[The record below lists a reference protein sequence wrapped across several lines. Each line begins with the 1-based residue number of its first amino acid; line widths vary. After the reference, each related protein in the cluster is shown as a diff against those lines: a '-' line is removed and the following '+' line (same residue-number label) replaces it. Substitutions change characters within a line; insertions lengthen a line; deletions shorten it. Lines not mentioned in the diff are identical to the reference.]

1 MYKNSKIKLNSKEYL
16 WVMFISKKLILINMN
31 EISNIQTI
39 WNMIYTSTFFTE
51 IQKNKLKDVL
61 YNICVKFINYKN
73 LGVCSSKTYKNYQ
86 LKMNNLFKD
95 FIIPFLKSKY
105 NIKIDGFYYINN
117 NNTYNI
123 NLL

>member
-1 MYKNSKIKLNSKEYL
+1 MYNSIKIKLNSKEYL
-16 WVMFISKKLILINMN
+16 WVVIISKKLILINMN

-39 WNMIYTSTFFTE
+39 WNMIYISTFFTE

-61 YNICVKFINYKN
+61 YNICIKFINYRK
-73 LGVCSSKTYKNYQ
+73 LGVCNSKTYKNY
-86 LKMNNLFKD
+86 KTEMNNLFKD

-105 NIKIDGFYYINN
+105 KIKIDGFIYLNN
-117 NNTYNI
+117 NSTYNI